1 MTSKVISLC
10 SFNQERQN
18 LDNRVRK
25 VLGTSPGR
33 SIYDFLSES
42 IDWNSVISLHWLHGG
57 GEVWEMWKKEEMFWW
72 IPNQSLPQKWSD
84 SFLFFYS
91 EDLIEHNIMWCQV
104 YMFTYLSIN
113 INSTKN
119 FLGGIAFFEY
129 EFSRQRV
136 RNNVSLLPLP
146 LMIV

>member
-1 MTSKVISLC
+1 MPSKVISLC

-18 LDNRVRK
+18 LDNWVRK
-25 VLGTSPGR
+25 ILGTSTGR
-33 SIYDFLSES
+33 STYDFLWDS
-42 IDWNSVISLHWLHGG
+42 IGWNSVISLHWLHGR
-57 GEVWEMWKKEEMFWW
+57 GEGWEMWKKEEMFWW

-84 SFLFFYS
+84 SFLFYS

-113 INSTKN
+113 INSTRN
-119 FLGGIAFFEY
+119 LLGGIASFGY

-136 RNNVSLLPLP
+136 RNNLSLLPLP